1 MDNLALLRRS
11 LRGLL
16 RVPAFTAVC
25 VLTLAVGIAAA
36 TAIFSVVNGVLLTPL
51 PYVESER
58 LVGLWHSDPSFGFD
72 KLSQS
77 PGTYQLYR
85 EHSRSFEDIAL
96 YRSSQVNVT
105 GDGAPERLPAAL
117 ITPSLFPV
125 LRVKPSL
132 GRAFVAAEGLP
143 GTASVVLLSDRLW
156 RQRFGA
162 DPRALGRQ
170 VRINGIPREIVG
182 VMPAGFEFPRPDTE
196 LWLPLQIDPAQ
207 AKLEEFGPAGV
218 ARLRPGTTPAAAQAD
233 LERLLAGLASHDA
246 AMAELAREG
255 FHARVLPLSEDV
267 VGNVGHT
274 LWILLGAVGF
284 ILLIACANVSNLLI
298 VRGEGRRR
306 ETAIQTALGAS
317 PRELIGSVLLES
329 LLLATAAGA
338 VGLLL
343 AAAGLKL
350 LLKLEPA
357 GLPRL
362 KEIGIDGRVLLFT
375 AATAVLSSLLAGL
388 YPALRSLFKED
399 LALELKTGGTRS
411 TSSHAQRRM
420 RQFLVGLQVGLV
432 LVLLTGSGLMLRSFL
447 RLSHLDPGFATKDVL
462 TFQLSLPE
470 KDFPDDAAAAGLL
483 DRVAERL
490 AALPGVRS
498 VGVSSTLPLSGS
510 SQSTA
515 HLIKDLPLHP
525 GVPDPSLWLGYAS
538 ADYFKTLGIPLLA
551 GRLLTRDDQE
561 HRTGAAVINQAT
573 ARHFW
578 PRGDALGKRLRP
590 EGTGGGGGSDPWYT
604 VVGIVGNV
612 RNREAAVSAPDEMV
626 YYPLL
631 GKNANAWAV
640 RQANVVLRTGVAP
653 ESLAS
658 GARSAVWSVAPNLPV
673 SGMRTLE
680 QIFQQSQS
688 RVVYAVLML
697 GLATA
702 VAMVLAAV
710 GIYSFV
716 SYVVSQRTAEVGVR
730 MALGAHARDIR
741 WLILRESLAISLAGV
756 LVGLLGAVAL
766 TRWLGNL
773 LFEISPLDPLT
784 FIMMPLLLLVVVLL
798 SSALPAE
805 RAARVDPVEALQ
817 FS

>member
-1 MDNLALLRRS
+1 MR
-11 LRGLL
+11 
-16 RVPAFTAVC
+16 
-25 VLTLAVGIAAA
+25 
-36 TAIFSVVNGVLLTPL
+36 VNGV
-51 PYVESER
+51 
-58 LVGLWHSDPSFGFD
+58 
-72 KLSQS
+72 
-77 PGTYQLYR
+77 
-85 EHSRSFEDIAL
+85 
-96 YRSSQVNVT
+96 
-105 GDGAPERLPAAL
+105 
-117 ITPSLFPV
+117 
-125 LRVKPSL
+125 
-132 GRAFVAAEGLP
+132 
-143 GTASVVLLSDRLW
+143 
-156 RQRFGA
+156 
-162 DPRALGRQ
+162 
-170 VRINGIPREIVG
+170 PREIIG
-182 VMPAGFEFPRPDTE
+182 VMPAGFEFPHPDTE
-196 LWLPLQIDPAQ
+196 LWLPLEIDPAQ
-207 AKLEEFGPAGV
+207 AKLEEFGPSGV

-233 LERLLAGLASHDA
+233 LERLLVGLSARDP

-255 FHARVLPLSEDV
+255 FHARVLPLREDV
-267 VGNVGHT
+267 VGNIGHT

-306 ETAIQTALGAS
+306 ETSIQTALGAS

-338 VGLLL
+338 LGLLL

-350 LLKLEPA
+350 LLRLEPA

-375 AATAVLSSLLAGL
+375 AAAAILSSLLAGL
-388 YPALRSLFKED
+388 YPALRSLLKED

-411 TSSHAQRRM
+411 TSSQAQRRM

-432 LVLLTGSGLMLRSFL
+432 LVLLTGSGLMLRSFF

-470 KDFPDDAAAAGLL
+470 NDFPDDVAAAALL

-490 AALPGVRS
+490 AALPGVRA
-498 VGVSSTLPLSGS
+498 VGVASTLPLSGS
-510 SQSTA
+510 TQETG
-515 HLIKDLPLHP
+515 HLIKDLPLPP
-525 GVPDPSLWLGYAS
+525 GVPDPALWLGYAN
-538 ADYFKTLGIPLLA
+538 ADYFKALGIPLLA
-551 GRLLTRDDQE
+551 GRTLTRDDQE

-578 PRGDALGKRLRP
+578 PLGDALGKRLRP
-590 EGTGGGGGSDPWYT
+590 LGAGGGGSDPWYT

-612 RNREAAVSAPDEMV
+612 RNRDAASTPDEMV

-631 GKNANAWAV
+631 GKRANAWAV
-640 RQANVVLRTGVAP
+640 RQANLVLRTGVAP

-658 GARSAVWSVAPNLPV
+658 GVRSAVWSVAPNLPV
-673 SGMRTLE
+673 SGMRTMEEILH
-680 QIFQQSQS
+680 QSQS
-688 RVVYAVLML
+688 RMVYAVLMF

-710 GIYSFV
+710 GIYSFI

-730 MALGAHARDIR
+730 MALGADARDIR
-741 WLILRESLAISLAGV
+741 WLILRESLAIGLAGV

-766 TRWLGNL
+766 TRWLGSL

-784 FIMMPLLLLVVVLL
+784 FIMMPLLLLAVVLL

-805 RAARVDPVEALQ
+805 RATRVNPVEALQ

>member
-1 MDNLALLRRS
+1 MMDNLALLRRT

-16 RVPAFTAVC
+16 RVPTFTAVC
-25 VLTLAVGIAAA
+25 VFTLAVGIAAA
-36 TAIFSVVNGVLLTPL
+36 TAIFSIVNGVLLTPL

-58 LVGLWHSDPSFGFD
+58 LVGLWHTDPSFGFD

-132 GRAFVAAEGLP
+132 GRAFVAEEGRP
-143 GTASVVLLSDRLW
+143 GTAPVVLLSDQLW
-156 RQRFGA
+156 RQRFAA

-170 VRINGIPREIVG
+170 MRINGVAREIIG

-196 LWLPLQIDPAQ
+196 LWLPLEIDPAR
-207 AKLEEFGPAGV
+207 AKLEEFGPSGV

-233 LERLLAGLASHDA
+233 LERLLEGLSSRDA
-246 AMAELAREG
+246 AMAELVRDG
-255 FHARVLPLSEDV
+255 FHARVLLLREDV
-267 VGNVGHT
+267 VGNIGHT

-329 LLLATAAGA
+329 LLLAAAAG
-338 VGLLL
+338 VLGLLL

-375 AATAVLSSLLAGL
+375 AATAILSSLLAGL
-388 YPALRSLFKED
+388 YPALRSLLKED
-399 LALELKTGGTRS
+399 LALELKTGGTRV

-462 TFQLSLPE
+462 TFQLNLPE
-470 KDFPDDAAAAGLL
+470 KDFPDDVAAAGLL

-498 VGVSSTLPLSGS
+498 VGVASTLPLSGS
-510 SQSTA
+510 AQATG
-515 HLIKDLPLHP
+515 HLIKDLPLRP
-525 GVPDPSLWLGYAS
+525 GVPDPVLWLGYAS
-538 ADYFKTLGIPLLA
+538 EDYFKTLGIPLLA
-551 GRLLTRDDQE
+551 GRTLTRDDQE

-578 PRGDALGKRLRP
+578 LHGDALGKRLRP
-590 EGTGGGGGSDPWYT
+590 EGTGGGGSDPWYT
-604 VVGIVGNV
+604 VVGIVGDV
-612 RNREAAVSAPDEMV
+612 RNRDAVSAPDEMV

-631 GKNANAWAV
+631 GKSANAWAV

-658 GARSAVWSVAPNLPV
+658 GVRGAVWSVAPNLPV
-673 SGMRTLE
+673 SGMRTME
-680 QIFQQSQS
+680 QIFHQSQA
-688 RVVYAVLML
+688 RMIYAVLMFA
-697 GLATA
+697 LATA
-702 VAMVLAAV
+702 VALVLAAV

-741 WLILRESLAISLAGV
+741 WLILRESLVIGLAGV
-756 LVGLLGAVAL
+756 MAGLVGAVAL
-766 TRWLGNL
+766 TRWLGSL

-784 FIMMPLLLLVVVLL
+784 FILMPLLLLAVVLL

-805 RAARVDPVEALQ
+805 QAARVDPVKALQ

>member
-1 MDNLALLRRS
+1 MDSLALIRRS

-16 RVPAFTAVC
+16 HVPAFTAVC
-25 VLTLAVGIAAA
+25 VLTLAVGIGAA
-36 TAIFSVVNGVLLTPL
+36 TAIFSVVSGVLLTPL
-51 PYVESER
+51 PYPESDR
-58 LVGLWHSDPSFGFD
+58 LVGLWHTAPKLGFD

-96 YRSSQVNVT
+96 YRSTQVTLT
-105 GDGAPERLPAAL
+105 GDGAPERLPASA

-132 GRAFVAAEGLP
+132 GRAFVAEDGRSGSAR
-143 GTASVVLLSDRLW
+143 VVLLSDQLW
-156 RQRFGA
+156 RRRFAA
-162 DPRALGRQ
+162 DPKALGRQ
-170 VRINGIPREIVG
+170 LRINDVPREIVG
-182 VMPAGFEFPRPDTE
+182 VMPAGFEFPRPDTD
-196 LWLPLQIDPAQ
+196 LWLPLEINPAQ
-207 AKLEEFGPAGV
+207 ARIGEFGPSGV

-233 LERLLAGLASHDA
+233 LERLLADLSSRDA
-246 AMAELAREG
+246 GMAELIRDG
-255 FHARVLPLSEDV
+255 FHASVLPLREDM
-267 VGNVGHT
+267 VGDIGHT

-298 VRGEGRRR
+298 VRGDGRRR
-306 ETAIQTALGAS
+306 ETAIHTALGAS

-329 LLLATAAGA
+329 LLLAAAAGA
-338 VGLLL
+338 LGLLL
-343 AAAGLKL
+343 AAAGLRL
-350 LLKLEPA
+350 LIKLEPL

-375 AATAVLSSLLAGL
+375 AAVAVLSSLLAGL
-388 YPALRSLFKED
+388 LPALRSLLKAD

-411 TSSHAQRRM
+411 TSSQAQRRM

-470 KDFPDDAAAAGLL
+470 KDFPDDVAAAALL
-483 DRVAERL
+483 DRIAERL
-490 AALPGVRS
+490 AALPGVRA
-498 VGVSSTLPLSGS
+498 VGVASTLPLSGGA
-510 SQSTA
+510 QATG
-515 HLIKDLPLHP
+515 HRIEDQPLRP
-525 GVPDPSLWLGYAS
+525 EIPDPALWLGYANE
-538 ADYFKTLGIPLLA
+538 DYFKALGIPLLA
-551 GRLLTRDDQE
+551 GRILTRGDQE
-561 HRTGAAVINQAT
+561 HRTGAVVINQAT

-590 EGTGGGGGSDPWYT
+590 DNAEAGGSDPWYT
-604 VVGIVGNV
+604 VVGIVGDV
-612 RNREAAVSAPDEMV
+612 RNRDIATAPDEMV

-631 GKNANAWAV
+631 GKSANAWAV

-658 GARSAVWSVAPNLPV
+658 GVRNAVWAVAPNLPV
-673 SGMRTLE
+673 SGMRTME
-680 QIFQQSQS
+680 QIFHQSQS
-688 RVVYAVLML
+688 RMIYAVLML
-697 GLATA
+697 VLATA
-702 VAMVLAAV
+702 VALVLAAV

-741 WLILRESLAISLAGV
+741 WLILRESLALALAGV
-756 LVGLLGAVAL
+756 VAGLLGAVVL
-766 TRWLGNL
+766 TRWLGSL

-784 FIMMPLLLLVVVLL
+784 FIVMPLLLLTVVLL
-798 SSALPAE
+798 SSAVPAA
-805 RAARVDPVEALQ
+805 RAARVDPLKALQ

>member
-1 MDNLALLRRS
+1 MNSLPLIRRS

-16 RVPAFTAVC
+16 HVPAFTAVC
-25 VLTLAVGIAAA
+25 VVTLAVGIAAA
-36 TAIFSVVNGVLLTPL
+36 TAIFSIVNGVLLTPL
-51 PYVESER
+51 PYPESDR
-58 LVGLWHSDPSFGFD
+58 LVGLWHTAPKLGFD

-96 YRSSQVNVT
+96 YRSTQVTLT
-105 GDGAPERLPAAL
+105 GDGAPERLPASA

-132 GRAFVAAEGLP
+132 GRAFVTEDGRP
-143 GTASVVLLSDRLW
+143 GSARVMLLSDQLW
-156 RQRFGA
+156 RSRFAA
-162 DPRALGRQ
+162 DPKALGRQ
-170 VRINGIPREIVG
+170 LRINGVPREIVG

-196 LWLPLQIDPAQ
+196 LWLPLEINPAQ
-207 AKLEEFGPAGV
+207 AKLGEFGPSGL

-233 LERLLAGLASHDA
+233 LERLLADLSSRDA
-246 AMAELAREG
+246 AMAEMVKDG
-255 FHARVLPLSEDV
+255 FHARVLPLREDM
-267 VGNVGHT
+267 VGDIGHT

-306 ETAIQTALGAS
+306 ETAIHTALGAS
-317 PRELIGSVLLES
+317 PWELIGSVLLES
-329 LLLATAAGA
+329 LLLASASG
-338 VGLLL
+338 VLGLLL
-343 AAAGLKL
+343 AAAGLRLLVKL
-350 LLKLEPA
+350 QPI

-375 AATAVLSSLLAGL
+375 AIVAVLSSLLAGL
-388 YPALRSLFKED
+388 LPALRSLLKED
-399 LALELKTGGTRS
+399 LALELKTGGTRT
-411 TSSHAQRRM
+411 TSGHAQRRM

-470 KDFPDDAAAAGLL
+470 KDFPNDVAAAGLL
-483 DRVAERL
+483 DRVVERL
-490 AALPGVRS
+490 SALPGVRS
-498 VGVSSTLPLSGS
+498 VGVASTLPLSGS
-510 SQSTA
+510 AQATG
-515 HLIKDLPLHP
+515 HIIKDLPLQSGAP
-525 GVPDPSLWLGYAS
+525 APVLWYGYAS
-538 ADYFKTLGIPLLA
+538 EGYFKTLGIPLLA
-551 GRLLTRDDQE
+551 GRTLTRADQE
-561 HRTGAAVINQAT
+561 HRTGVVVINQAA

-578 PRGDALGKRLRP
+578 PQGDALGKRLRR
-590 EGTGGGGGSDPWYT
+590 GTDDSGSDPWYT
-604 VVGIVGNV
+604 VVGIVGDV
-612 RNREAAVSAPDEMV
+612 RNRDIVTAPDEMV

-631 GKNANAWAV
+631 GKSANAWAV

-658 GARSAVWSVAPNLPV
+658 GVRSAVWSVAPNVPV
-673 SGMRTLE
+673 SGMRTME
-680 QIFQQSQS
+680 QIFHQSQA
-688 RVVYAVLML
+688 RMLYAVLMFA
-697 GLATA
+697 LATA
-702 VAMVLAAV
+702 VAMILGAV

-716 SYVVSQRTAEVGVR
+716 SYVVSQRTTEVGVR

-741 WLILRESLAISLAGV
+741 WLILRESLVIGLAGV

-766 TRWLGNL
+766 TRWLGSL
-773 LFEISPLDPLT
+773 LFEVSPLDPLT
-784 FIMMPLLLLVVVLL
+784 FILMPLLLLAVVLL

-805 RAARVDPVEALQ
+805 RAARVDPVNALQ